1 MAIFIAIYV
10 NLIDNYRVLY
20 LERREMSSTG
30 MSTQEARIIDFI
42 ARNIDTDKLAS
53 DFVPE
58 DAMLKLIQAK
68 FKQGVPIIE
77 AISLTISSLESYSA
91 AILDCLSYSSSTITG
106 ISLEQR
112 LKTRGLEFRDTEIAA
127 AVASLISRGR
137 LAKLK
142 PPTRLTQD
150 DIEWLTGTG
159 RFAQ

>member
-112 LKTRGLEFRDTEIAA
+112 LKTRGLEFR
-127 AVASLISRGR
+127 
-137 LAKLK
+137 
-142 PPTRLTQD
+142 
-150 DIEWLTGTG
+150 
-159 RFAQ
+159 